1 MLRTR
6 PAYLCLTFMACALHG
21 CDRATENVR
30 GGIESQAGITR
41 STEEGPVSVSLTV
54 SPKVPGVSEN
64 VRARLEIVADTSV
77 TIIEPD
83 YGNVLGEGDRVFE
96 YRVREVETE
105 RAKPIGEGRL
115 RWVYTYDLRF
125 VLAGEYELPGA
136 EVSFTTVGPDDAAR
150 ESSISTEPITLV
162 VTAPQEAAL
171 SDADLRTIT
180 RLDPVDLPWAWPAPK
195 RLIAMG
201 VAAVAVI
208 VAFVLWRRRRG
219 RQTVEMPIPADV
231 WARRQLAA
239 LLADELLEKERVQEF
254 YYRISAIVRG
264 YIERRFDVSAPEMT
278 TEEFLVAT
286 ASDNR
291 FGDETSVELDK
302 FLCACDMVKYAKHL
316 PGPSECEAV
325 LRAARDFVERTREHV
340 APHGLRDG
348 GAPSFSY
355 SKRVGDGS
363 VRPPPTLRCA
373 KNGAPP

>member
-1 MLRTR
+1 MLRTT
-6 PAYLCLTFMACALHG
+6 PAYVCLAIMACALHG
-21 CDRATENVR
+21 CERSPKNVR

-41 STEEGPVSVSLTV
+41 SAKEGSVSVLLTV
-54 SPKVPGVSEN
+54 SPKAPGVSEN
-64 VRARLEIVADTSV
+64 VRARLEIISDTSV

-83 YGNVLGEGDRVFE
+83 YGDVLSEGDRVFQ

-105 RAKPIGEGRL
+105 RAKPIGNGRL

-150 ESSISTEPITLV
+150 ESSISTEPITLL
-162 VTAPQEAAL
+162 VTAPEQAAF
-171 SDADLRTIT
+171 SDADLRTVT

-195 RLIAMG
+195 GLIAMAI
-201 VAAVAVI
+201 AAVVFV
-208 VAFVLWRRRRG
+208 VALILWRRRRD
-219 RQTVEMPIPADV
+219 REKTEVPIPADV

-239 LLADELLEKERVQEF
+239 LLADELLEKGRVQEF

-264 YIERRFDVSAPEMT
+264 YIEGRFGVSAPEMT
-278 TEEFLVAT
+278 TEEFLAET

-291 FGDETSVELDK
+291 FGDDTSAELDK

-325 LRAARDFVERTREHV
+325 LEAARDFVERTRERV
-340 APHGLRDG
+340 APDGLRDG
-348 GAPSFSY
+348 WNFG
-355 SKRVGDGS
+355 
-363 VRPPPTLRCA
+363 PPAEERA
-373 KNGAPP
+373 A